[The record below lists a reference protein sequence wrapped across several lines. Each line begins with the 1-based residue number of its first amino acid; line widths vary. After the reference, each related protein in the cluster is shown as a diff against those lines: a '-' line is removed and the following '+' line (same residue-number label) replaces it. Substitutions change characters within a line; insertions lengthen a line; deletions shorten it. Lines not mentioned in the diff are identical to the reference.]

1 MSGAPPDRIMFYK
14 PVLPHNAAVLLAI
27 ASFFPGHSQEA
38 EPELSAISEINQ
50 LEETKPQDPRAA
62 LGSITESIALVEK
75 EVQETRKRLE
85 GATETEQASI
95 EAKLLSLSEKKEALQ
110 ADFESIATGI
120 DPTEYEGELVEEFV
134 LSNEV
139 DALLEPIIGE
149 LKELTEKPREI
160 EQLRTELSRWQQRLI
175 TTEAALENL
184 QSISRDEIPQSLT
197 ESLGKT
203 LNTWKERKKQAE
215 NRIQALTYQLEQAE
229 KSKPSFIQTA
239 KEGLRS
245 FYKSRGRNFLLC
257 IIAFFATFF
266 FFRYLHQQV
275 DRYVPW
281 KRKEK
286 RPFYLRLIDVGLN
299 ILALVGAIIA
309 SLLTLYATGDWVLMG
324 LAIIL
329 LIGAAIAAK
338 NALPKFYDQARLL
351 LNLGEIREGERVTYN
366 GIPWKVER
374 LSFYTILQNEAI
386 RGGMVRL
393 PVGQLSG
400 MISRPL
406 SEDGEIWFPCQEG
419 DWVELA
425 DEGRGRVISQSP
437 DFVQLVKLG
446 GAKVVMPTVDFLGK
460 SPKNL
465 SGGFRISTTF
475 GIDYKH
481 QAECT
486 GRIPEIMWAHITREL
501 VPLVEDRELLLSLKV
516 EFASAGASSLDYEII
531 ADFDGALAPKIQVLE
546 RALQRFA
553 VDCCNA
559 NGWEIPFTQITLH
572 NAFPVENNEPE
583 NPEPAPSKL
592 P

>member
-1 MSGAPPDRIMFYK
+1 MSGEPPDRIMFYK
-14 PVLPHNAAVLLAI
+14 PVLPHTAALLLAI

-229 KSKPSFIQTA
+229 K
-239 KEGLRS
+239 
-245 FYKSRGRNFLLC
+245 
-257 IIAFFATFF
+257 
-266 FFRYLHQQV
+266 
-275 DRYVPW
+275 
-281 KRKEK
+281 
-286 RPFYLRLIDVGLN
+286 
-299 ILALVGAIIA
+299 
-309 SLLTLYATGDWVLMG
+309 
-324 LAIIL
+324 
-329 LIGAAIAAK
+329 
-338 NALPKFYDQARLL
+338 
-351 LNLGEIREGERVTYN
+351 
-366 GIPWKVER
+366 
-374 LSFYTILQNEAI
+374 
-386 RGGMVRL
+386 
-393 PVGQLSG
+393 
-400 MISRPL
+400 
-406 SEDGEIWFPCQEG
+406 
-419 DWVELA
+419 
-425 DEGRGRVISQSP
+425 
-437 DFVQLVKLG
+437 
-446 GAKVVMPTVDFLGK
+446 
-460 SPKNL
+460 
-465 SGGFRISTTF
+465 
-475 GIDYKH
+475 
-481 QAECT
+481 
-486 GRIPEIMWAHITREL
+486 
-501 VPLVEDRELLLSLKV
+501 
-516 EFASAGASSLDYEII
+516 
-531 ADFDGALAPKIQVLE
+531 
-546 RALQRFA
+546 
-553 VDCCNA
+553 
-559 NGWEIPFTQITLH
+559 
-572 NAFPVENNEPE
+572 
-583 NPEPAPSKL
+583 
-592 P
+592 